1 MEAGPH
7 SSSPWIVGL
16 LPVPP
21 LLLPLKQAGPLL
33 EDLIL
38 VGTNDLDEVLHM
50 RQIHLKCLGHRVVAA
65 KCRRLFG

>member
-1 MEAGPH
+1 MEAGRAGPP

-21 LLLPLKQAGPLL
+21 LLLPLKQACPLL

-38 VGTNDLDEVLHM
+38 VGADDLNEVLHM
-50 RQIHLKCLGHRVVAA
+50 RQIHLKGLRHRVEAA
-65 KCRRLFG
+65 